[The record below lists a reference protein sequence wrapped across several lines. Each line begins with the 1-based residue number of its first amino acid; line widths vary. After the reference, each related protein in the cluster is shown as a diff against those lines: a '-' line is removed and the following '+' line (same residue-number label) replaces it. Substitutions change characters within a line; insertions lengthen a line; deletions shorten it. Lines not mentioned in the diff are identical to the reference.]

1 MPIVF
6 ERLSPQLQGIALIKA
21 QKKLKKKRKTA
32 HKSIA
37 VLTSYLHDMISNYE
51 VDEEYM
57 SCQESLQNEISSKN
71 YTLDQRAFDSF
82 TLIAFCSKKVL
93 QHFWTVC

>member
-6 ERLSPQLQGIALIKA
+6 KALSPQLQGMALTKA
-21 QKKLKKKRKTA
+21 QKKLKKKIMTA

-37 VLTSYLHDMISNYE
+37 VLTSHLHNTISNYE
-51 VDEEYM
+51 EDEEYIL
-57 SCQESLQNEISSKN
+57 CQEDLQKEISLKK
-71 YTLDQRAFDSF
+71 YILDQRAFDSF

-93 QHFWTVC
+93 QHSGIVC